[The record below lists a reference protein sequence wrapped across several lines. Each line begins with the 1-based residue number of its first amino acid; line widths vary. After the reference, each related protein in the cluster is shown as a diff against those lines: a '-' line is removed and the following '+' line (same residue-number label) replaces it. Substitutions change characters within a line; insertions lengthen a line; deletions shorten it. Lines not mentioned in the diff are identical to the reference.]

1 VVFVSACHSAEA
13 GRAFVA
19 AGVPHVVAVR
29 LDSKVLDKSAMQFSQ
44 VFYAHL
50 LAGDTVREAFDTADR
65 TVRASRNDNS
75 GAATSTSS
83 SSGAAGGD
91 NGGAGVGTS
100 EFLLLPEGPH
110 DETVFDSN
118 APADNDHE
126 DAAAEARGSKKRYM
140 NK

>member
-1 VVFVSACHSAEA
+1 VSACHSAEA

-126 DAAAEARGSKKRYM
+126 DAAAEARGSKKRYT

>member
-1 VVFVSACHSAEA
+1 MSACHSAEA

-126 DAAAEARGSKKRYM
+126 DAAAEARGSKKRYT

>member
-1 VVFVSACHSAEA
+1 MSACHSAEA

-65 TVRASRNDNS
+65 TVRASRNDTS
-75 GAATSTSS
+75 GGGATSTSS
-83 SSGAAGGD
+83 GSGAAGGD
-91 NGGAGVGTS
+91 NGGGSGVGTS

>member
-1 VVFVSACHSAEA
+1 MSACHSAEA

-91 NGGAGVGTS
+91 NGGGSGVGTS

-126 DAAAEARGSKKRYM
+126 DAAAEARGSKKRYT

>member
-1 VVFVSACHSAEA
+1 MSACHSAEA

-65 TVRASRNDNS
+65 TVRASRNDSS